1 MPSAVIPD
9 ASLRISCAQW
19 PQRSTF
25 DTQPGNMN
33 TATLLSLAAYFVLM
47 LGIGLYAWR
56 KSTDTSE
63 GYMLAGRNLPPAVAA
78 LSAGASDMSGW
89 LLLGLPGALYLTG
102 LSAAWIGIGLF
113 VGAVANWII
122 VAPRLRE
129 QTESYGNALT
139 IPQFLANRF
148 PDNATMLRVVSAVVI
163 VVFFS
168 VYTAASLVAGGKLFE
183 TAFAGILPDAF
194 MSDYMWGIVITAMV
208 VLAYTMVGGFL
219 AVSLTDFVQGIIM
232 MLALIVMPLVVMFGS
247 GGEAGGTLTDVD
259 VPGFLSLTE
268 GLTLLGFISAV
279 TWGLGYFGQPHII
292 VRFMAID
299 SVKRVA
305 RARNWGLSWMAVCLV
320 GAVAMGLAGRAYADR
335 NGLVVEDAE
344 TIFIILADLLFHPL
358 ITGFL
363 FAALLAAIMSTIS
376 SQLLVSSSSL
386 TEDFYR
392 LFLRKQAS
400 EKEAVT
406 VGRVSVAI
414 VAIVAIF
421 LARNPDS
428 EVLSL
433 VANAWAGFG
442 AAFGPLIV
450 LALTWRGMTGAGA
463 VAGLVIGAG
472 VVGVWIAMG
481 WNASF
486 MGGEGLYEIVPG
498 FIASWVAIILV
509 SKMTKGRNP
518 TARPAS

>member
-1 MPSAVIPD
+1 
-9 ASLRISCAQW
+9 
-19 PQRSTF
+19 
-25 DTQPGNMN
+25 MN
-33 TATLLSLAAYFVLM
+33 SATLASLAAYFVLM
-47 LGIGLYAWR
+47 LGIGLYAWK
-56 KSTDTSE
+56 KSTEDSE
-63 GYMLAGRNLPPAVAA
+63 GYLLAGRNLPPAVAA

-113 VGAVANWII
+113 VGAVVNWIV

-148 PDNATMLRVVSAVVI
+148 PDQGTNLRVISAIVI
-163 VVFFS
+163 VVFFT
-168 VYTAASLVAGGKLFE
+168 VYTAAGLVGGGKLFE
-183 TAFAGILPDAF
+183 TAFAGVLPNTG
-194 MSDYMWGIVITAMV
+194 MSDYMLGIVITAGI
-208 VLAYTMVGGFL
+208 VLAYTMIGGFL
-219 AVSLTDFVQGIIM
+219 AVSLTDFVQGLIM
-232 MLALIVMPLVVMFGS
+232 MIALIIMPLVVMFGP
-247 GGEAGGTLTDVD
+247 GGTAGGSLAEVPVD
-259 VPGFLSLTE
+259 GFLSFTE

-299 SVKRVA
+299 TVKKVA
-305 RARNWGLSWMAVCLV
+305 RARTYGLSWMAVSLL
-320 GAVAMGLAGRAYADR
+320 GAVGMGLAGRAYAER

-344 TIFIILADLLFHPL
+344 TIFIVLAELLFHPAV
-358 ITGFL
+358 TGFL

-392 LFLRKQAS
+392 LFLRKNAS
-400 EKEAVT
+400 EREAVN
-406 VGRVSVAI
+406 VGRVCVAL
-414 VAIVAIF
+414 VAVAAIIM
-421 LARNPDS
+421 ASDPNS
-428 EVLSL
+428 QVLGL

-442 AAFGPLIV
+442 AAFGPLII

-463 VAGLVIGAG
+463 VAGLVTGALVAG
-472 VVGVWIAMG
+472 GWIAMG
-481 WNASF
+481 WNSSF

-498 FIASWVAIILV
+498 FIAAWIAIVVV
-509 SKMTKGRNP
+509 SKATEGNNP
-518 TARPAS
+518 TAQPAQ

>member
-1 MPSAVIPD
+1 
-9 ASLRISCAQW
+9 
-19 PQRSTF
+19 
-25 DTQPGNMN
+25 MN
-33 TATLLSLAAYFVLM
+33 TATLASLAAYFVLM

-63 GYMLAGRNLPPAVAA
+63 GYMLAGRNLPPSVAA

-113 VGAVANWII
+113 AGAVVNWIV

-148 PDNATMLRVVSAVVI
+148 PEQGTNLRVISAVII
-163 VVFFS
+163 VVFFT
-168 VYTAASLVAGGKLFE
+168 VYTAAGLVGGGKLFE
-183 TAFAGILPDAF
+183 TAFAGVLPGTGL
-194 MSDYMWGIVITAMV
+194 SDYMLGILTTCGI

-232 MLALIVMPLVVMFGS
+232 MVALVIMPLVVMFGS
-247 GGEAGGTLTDVD
+247 GGDAGGSLAE
-259 VPGFLSLTE
+259 VPVEGFLSLTE

-299 SVKRVA
+299 TVKKVA
-305 RARNWGLSWMAVCLV
+305 RARTYGLSWMAVSLL
-320 GAVAMGLAGRAYADR
+320 GAVGMGLAGRAYAER

-344 TIFIILADLLFHPL
+344 TIFIVLSELLFHPL
-358 ITGFL
+358 VTGFL

-392 LFLRKQAS
+392 LFLRKDAS
-400 EKEAVT
+400 EREAVN
-406 VGRVSVAI
+406 VGRICVALVAVAAI
-414 VAIVAIF
+414 VMASD
-421 LARNPDS
+421 PDS
-428 EVLSL
+428 QVLGL

-442 AAFGPLIV
+442 AAFGPLII

-463 VAGLVIGAG
+463 VAGLVTGAA
-472 VVGVWIAMG
+472 VVGLWIAMG
-481 WNASF
+481 WNSSL

-498 FIASWVAIILV
+498 FIAAWVAIMVV
-509 SKMTKGRNP
+509 SKATQGSNP
-518 TARPAS
+518 QAEPAE